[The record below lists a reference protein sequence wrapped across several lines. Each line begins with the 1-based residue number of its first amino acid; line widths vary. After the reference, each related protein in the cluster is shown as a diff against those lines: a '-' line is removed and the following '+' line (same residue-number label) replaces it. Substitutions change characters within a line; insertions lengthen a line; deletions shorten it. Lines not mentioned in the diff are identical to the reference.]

1 MAEVS
6 NSKRLAKNTL
16 FMYLRMGFLMLISL
30 YTSRVILQQLGV
42 EDYGVYNVVGS
53 IVVMFVS
60 LKAVFASSTQ
70 RFLSYEMG
78 KGNNEKLQLIYTM
91 STIINAL
98 IAVLFII
105 LVEIV
110 GLWFLAYKINIDPSR
125 IVAAHWVF
133 QFSVISTV
141 ISIMSTPLDACVI
154 AHERMDFYAYLS
166 IFEGLSRL
174 GICYLLSL
182 TNFDKLIVY
191 GFLTLMVTV
200 MVRIINQTFCMKEF
214 SECHLKRCWDK
225 QYFIK
230 MTNFAGWAF
239 FGNTANALSQS
250 GLNLV
255 LNVFGG
261 PIVNAAR
268 GISYQVST
276 ALSQFVGNLTIV
288 VKPYAIKTYAS
299 GSINKAIDFAHLSSK
314 VYFAI
319 QLVLVIIVTFL
330 CERLLQLWL
339 GQVPEYTVVFLNLI
353 MIQSLVRS
361 LHMPI
366 DFLFCG
372 EGNIKYY
379 QIIEGI
385 ILALPVPLSYG
396 LLKMGLPFYTAFI
409 SLIICEVLHIMA
421 ITILATKICHLNLG
435 NYYKSVVFPCL
446 VCSTIYGI
454 AFYVNTLIE
463 SNLLWVVV
471 NILIT
476 TACILLVM
484 YFWGLSNSER
494 ESLLGII
501 KRNKEYANASDNTA
515 TKDI

>member
-1 MAEVS
+1 
-6 NSKRLAKNTL
+6 
-16 FMYLRMGFLMLISL
+16 MYLRMCFLMLISL

-42 EDYGVYNVVGS
+42 EDFGIYNVVGS

-60 LKAVFASSTQ
+60 LKAIFASSTQ

-78 KGNNEKLQLIYTM
+78 KGNQEKLQLIYTM

-98 IAVLFII
+98 IALVFVI
-105 LVEIV
+105 LVESI
-110 GLWFLAYKINIDPSR
+110 GLWFLSYKINVDPGR
-125 IVAAHWVF
+125 LVAAHWVF
-133 QFSVISTV
+133 QFSVLSTV

-154 AHERMDFYAYLS
+154 AHERMDFYAFLS
-166 IFEGLSRL
+166 IFEGLAKL

-182 TNFDKLIVY
+182 TQLDKLIVF
-191 GFLTLMVTV
+191 GFLVLMITV
-200 MVRIINQTFCMKEF
+200 LTRIINQIFCMREF

-225 QYFIK
+225 HYFFK
-230 MTNFAGWAF
+230 MTSFAGWAF
-239 FGNTANALSQS
+239 FGNTANVLSQS

-268 GISYQVST
+268 GISYQVSS
-276 ALSQFVGNLTIV
+276 ALNQFVGNITIV

-299 GSINKAIDFAHLSSK
+299 GSISKAIDFAHLSSK

-319 QLVLVIIVTFL
+319 QLILVIIVTFL

-372 EGNIKYY
+372 EGDIKYY

-385 ILALPVPLSYG
+385 ILALPVPLSYV
-396 LLKMGLPFYTAFI
+396 LLKLGCPYYTAFV
-409 SLIICEVLHIMA
+409 SLIVCEVLHIMA

-446 VCSTIYGI
+446 ACFVIYGI
-454 AFYVNTLIE
+454 AFYLNTLIE
-463 SNLLWVVV
+463 SNLFFVVL
-471 NILIT
+471 NILFTIS
-476 TACILLVM
+476 CILLLM
-484 YFWGLSNSER
+484 YFVGLTKDER
-494 ESLLGII
+494 NSLLGII
-501 KRNKEYANASDNTA
+501 KRNRENANTSSNSAAEN
-515 TKDI
+515 I